1 MHGRSAVTD
10 NNSIVSLVDE
20 LVDEQ
25 RMYIKDF
32 FRTCLKKYKN
42 IEKNIK
48 HYTSFFSRVL

>member
-1 MHGRSAVTD
+1 LHGRSAVTD

-48 HYTSFFSRVL
+48 HYISFFSRVL